1 MFNIQGLCPHGSCL
15 SQTRCRGF
23 TEGHYKLF
31 IAPFTVITVFF
42 LMCKNWCLCMTV
54 IKNWSLL

>member
-23 TEGHYKLF
+23 TDGLF
-31 IAPFTVITVFF
+31 IAPFTVIIVFF
-42 LMCKNWCLCMTV
+42 
-54 IKNWSLL
+54 

>member
-23 TEGHYKLF
+23 TDGHYKLF
-31 IAPFTVITVFF
+31 IAPFTVIIVFF
-42 LMCKNWCLCMTV
+42 FNVQELA
-54 IKNWSLL
+54 SLHDCT